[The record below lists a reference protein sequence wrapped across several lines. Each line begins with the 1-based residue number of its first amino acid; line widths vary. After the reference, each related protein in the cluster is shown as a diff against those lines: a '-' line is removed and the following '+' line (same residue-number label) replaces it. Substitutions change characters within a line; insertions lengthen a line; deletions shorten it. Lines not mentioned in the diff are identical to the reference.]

1 MDRSR
6 CPELNNHASIVS
18 KAFCRLHND
27 KYTKYSANKN
37 CVNRDDHIKG
47 TSHRHKK
54 SDLLIICAVNTGMRR
69 GEILGLKWSQIRG
82 GFIYLHKTK
91 TKEKSEIPINDELEI
106 LLNVRNQ
113 HRNTYLLIKVNGLKI
128 SKRRS
133 KQP

>member
-106 LLNVRNQ
+106 LLNVRIQ

-128 SKRRS
+128 
-133 KQP
+133 